1 MQPSND
7 PWREVGTV
15 LRKHIDSG
23 TLRNIVEELQDV
35 PGNKTFREAVER
47 LSYELLKD
55 SDQR

>member
-1 MQPSND
+1 
-7 PWREVGTV
+7 V

-23 TLRNIVEELQDV
+23 TLRKIVEELQDV